1 MGLFGG
7 PDKKLRNQL
16 QAGRIA
22 LTLPSQLGEE
32 AKLNRIVNQIHQAA
46 LPVVTKSGKPAAV
59 KIIDEARF
67 PEKTDDL
74 SALWREMLDTVAAHL

>member
-7 PDKKLRNQL
+7 PGKKLRWEL
-16 QAGRIA
+16 EAGQIA
-22 LTLPSQLGEE
+22 LRLPSQDGEE

-46 LPVVTKSGKPAAV
+46 LPVVAKSGKSEAV
-59 KIIDEARF
+59 RLIDEARF